1 MQLAVKLE
9 VARQTHPSFKI
20 SYDIQS
26 FVSKLLAARTAC
38 SEARDNVVMT
48 EERAALI
55 ERAAEVASRQGYD
68 VGEIAMARGQPE
80 LNSKKEQMEKTRQE
94 ELASLKGELEKQ
106 QREAEEAVKR
116 AADEKAKKEL
126 EEKLRK
132 EAEEKLKREAVRGGG
147 GVIRRGEEVFFFSP

>member
-1 MQLAVKLE
+1 
-9 VARQTHPSFKI
+9 
-20 SYDIQS
+20 
-26 FVSKLLAARTAC
+26 
-38 SEARDNVVMT
+38 MT